1 MKQERSLYYAEN
13 MDRLM
18 HRDRFFFNN
27 PVFMQGLGL
36 APIVVAATNLNNAL
50 VLGFAVLLLLTPT
63 RVLAALLSRGN
74 YLRFRGVTYAVT
86 AAVLYIGVWF
96 AANALSA
103 SASRPVGL
111 YLPLL
116 VVEPIISS
124 GMTAPERARLHGAAQ
139 GADHHLR
146 LSAGPV
152 PGGRAARAAGRRR
165 PVRPPGSRPARPAHG
180 AAHLRRLYPHRY
192 PGRPLALDAQ
202 PLQTGREYGGERKMT
217 VLRPVLAFFVY
228 AVVAVAAQNAIFTR
242 ALGVSRLVKMVDDGS
257 VELLKFG
264 ALLIFVQFL
273 SSLLGYFV
281 NRLLAG
287 SSFAYK
293 AAFQPLV
300 LVLCSVVAFFVV
312 LLGVALLGGRIAA
325 KDYVELLPMATF
337 NCCVLGTL
345 LLTTLG
351 GYTLAQTLAFSLGTS
366 VGYVLAVLLVDEGQR
381 KIQNRNLPATF
392 RGLPVTLVYIG
403 ILALAIYGVHRPHA
417 RHLTICR
424 PALCTL

>member
-1 MKQERSLYYAEN
+1 
-13 MDRLM
+13 
-18 HRDRFFFNN
+18 
-27 PVFMQGLGL
+27 
-36 APIVVAATNLNNAL
+36 
-50 VLGFAVLLLLTPT
+50 
-63 RVLAALLSRGN
+63 
-74 YLRFRGVTYAVT
+74 
-86 AAVLYIGVWF
+86 
-96 AANALSA
+96 
-103 SASRPVGL
+103 
-111 YLPLL
+111 
-116 VVEPIISS
+116 
-124 GMTAPERARLHGAAQ
+124 
-139 GADHHLR
+139 
-146 LSAGPV
+146 
-152 PGGRAARAAGRRR
+152 
-165 PVRPPGSRPARPAHG
+165 
-180 AAHLRRLYPHRY
+180 
-192 PGRPLALDAQ
+192 
-202 PLQTGREYGGERKMT
+202 MT

-403 ILALAIYGVHRPHA
+403 ILALAIYGFTGH
-417 RHLTICR
+417 T
-424 PALCTL
+424 PAI

>member
-1 MKQERSLYYAEN
+1 
-13 MDRLM
+13 
-18 HRDRFFFNN
+18 
-27 PVFMQGLGL
+27 
-36 APIVVAATNLNNAL
+36 
-50 VLGFAVLLLLTPT
+50 
-63 RVLAALLSRGN
+63 
-74 YLRFRGVTYAVT
+74 
-86 AAVLYIGVWF
+86 
-96 AANALSA
+96 
-103 SASRPVGL
+103 
-111 YLPLL
+111 
-116 VVEPIISS
+116 
-124 GMTAPERARLHGAAQ
+124 
-139 GADHHLR
+139 
-146 LSAGPV
+146 
-152 PGGRAARAAGRRR
+152 
-165 PVRPPGSRPARPAHG
+165 
-180 AAHLRRLYPHRY
+180 
-192 PGRPLALDAQ
+192 
-202 PLQTGREYGGERKMT
+202 MT

-264 ALLIFVQFL
+264 ALLTFVQFL
-273 SSLLGYFV
+273 SSLLGHFV

-403 ILALAIYGVHRPHA
+403 ILALAIYGFTGH
-417 RHLTICR
+417 T
-424 PALCTL
+424 PAI

>member
-1 MKQERSLYYAEN
+1 
-13 MDRLM
+13 
-18 HRDRFFFNN
+18 
-27 PVFMQGLGL
+27 
-36 APIVVAATNLNNAL
+36 
-50 VLGFAVLLLLTPT
+50 
-63 RVLAALLSRGN
+63 
-74 YLRFRGVTYAVT
+74 
-86 AAVLYIGVWF
+86 
-96 AANALSA
+96 
-103 SASRPVGL
+103 
-111 YLPLL
+111 
-116 VVEPIISS
+116 
-124 GMTAPERARLHGAAQ
+124 
-139 GADHHLR
+139 
-146 LSAGPV
+146 
-152 PGGRAARAAGRRR
+152 
-165 PVRPPGSRPARPAHG
+165 
-180 AAHLRRLYPHRY
+180 
-192 PGRPLALDAQ
+192 
-202 PLQTGREYGGERKMT
+202 MT

-264 ALLIFVQFL
+264 ALLTFVQFL

-312 LLGVALLGGRIAA
+312 LLGVALLGSRIAA

-403 ILALAIYGVHRPHA
+403 ILALAIYGFTGH
-417 RHLTICR
+417 T
-424 PALCTL
+424 PAI

>member
-1 MKQERSLYYAEN
+1 
-13 MDRLM
+13 
-18 HRDRFFFNN
+18 
-27 PVFMQGLGL
+27 
-36 APIVVAATNLNNAL
+36 
-50 VLGFAVLLLLTPT
+50 
-63 RVLAALLSRGN
+63 
-74 YLRFRGVTYAVT
+74 
-86 AAVLYIGVWF
+86 
-96 AANALSA
+96 
-103 SASRPVGL
+103 
-111 YLPLL
+111 
-116 VVEPIISS
+116 
-124 GMTAPERARLHGAAQ
+124 
-139 GADHHLR
+139 
-146 LSAGPV
+146 
-152 PGGRAARAAGRRR
+152 
-165 PVRPPGSRPARPAHG
+165 
-180 AAHLRRLYPHRY
+180 
-192 PGRPLALDAQ
+192 
-202 PLQTGREYGGERKMT
+202 MT

-264 ALLIFVQFL
+264 ALLTFVQFL

-312 LLGVALLGGRIAA
+312 LLGVARVGGRIAA
-325 KDYVELLPMATF
+325 KDFVELLPMATF

-403 ILALAIYGVHRPHA
+403 ILALAIYGFTGH
-417 RHLTICR
+417 T
-424 PALCTL
+424 PAI

>member
-1 MKQERSLYYAEN
+1 
-13 MDRLM
+13 
-18 HRDRFFFNN
+18 
-27 PVFMQGLGL
+27 
-36 APIVVAATNLNNAL
+36 
-50 VLGFAVLLLLTPT
+50 
-63 RVLAALLSRGN
+63 
-74 YLRFRGVTYAVT
+74 
-86 AAVLYIGVWF
+86 
-96 AANALSA
+96 
-103 SASRPVGL
+103 
-111 YLPLL
+111 
-116 VVEPIISS
+116 
-124 GMTAPERARLHGAAQ
+124 
-139 GADHHLR
+139 
-146 LSAGPV
+146 
-152 PGGRAARAAGRRR
+152 
-165 PVRPPGSRPARPAHG
+165 
-180 AAHLRRLYPHRY
+180 
-192 PGRPLALDAQ
+192 
-202 PLQTGREYGGERKMT
+202 MT

-392 RGLPVTLVYIG
+392 RG
-403 ILALAIYGVHRPHA
+403 
-417 RHLTICR
+417 CR
-424 PALCTL
+424 

>member
-1 MKQERSLYYAEN
+1 
-13 MDRLM
+13 
-18 HRDRFFFNN
+18 
-27 PVFMQGLGL
+27 
-36 APIVVAATNLNNAL
+36 
-50 VLGFAVLLLLTPT
+50 
-63 RVLAALLSRGN
+63 
-74 YLRFRGVTYAVT
+74 
-86 AAVLYIGVWF
+86 
-96 AANALSA
+96 
-103 SASRPVGL
+103 
-111 YLPLL
+111 
-116 VVEPIISS
+116 
-124 GMTAPERARLHGAAQ
+124 
-139 GADHHLR
+139 
-146 LSAGPV
+146 
-152 PGGRAARAAGRRR
+152 
-165 PVRPPGSRPARPAHG
+165 
-180 AAHLRRLYPHRY
+180 
-192 PGRPLALDAQ
+192 
-202 PLQTGREYGGERKMT
+202 MT

-257 VELLKFG
+257 VELLQFG
-264 ALLIFVQFL
+264 ALLTFVQFL

-312 LLGVALLGGRIAA
+312 LLGVALLGGRSAA

-403 ILALAIYGVHRPHA
+403 ILALAIYGFTGH
-417 RHLTICR
+417 T
-424 PALCTL
+424 PAI

>member
-1 MKQERSLYYAEN
+1 
-13 MDRLM
+13 
-18 HRDRFFFNN
+18 
-27 PVFMQGLGL
+27 
-36 APIVVAATNLNNAL
+36 
-50 VLGFAVLLLLTPT
+50 
-63 RVLAALLSRGN
+63 
-74 YLRFRGVTYAVT
+74 
-86 AAVLYIGVWF
+86 
-96 AANALSA
+96 
-103 SASRPVGL
+103 
-111 YLPLL
+111 
-116 VVEPIISS
+116 
-124 GMTAPERARLHGAAQ
+124 
-139 GADHHLR
+139 
-146 LSAGPV
+146 
-152 PGGRAARAAGRRR
+152 
-165 PVRPPGSRPARPAHG
+165 
-180 AAHLRRLYPHRY
+180 
-192 PGRPLALDAQ
+192 
-202 PLQTGREYGGERKMT
+202 MT

-228 AVVAVAAQNAIFTR
+228 AVVAVPAQNAIFTR

-264 ALLIFVQFL
+264 ALLTFVQFL

-403 ILALAIYGVHRPHA
+403 ILALAIYGFTGH
-417 RHLTICR
+417 T
-424 PALCTL
+424 PAI

>member
-1 MKQERSLYYAEN
+1 
-13 MDRLM
+13 
-18 HRDRFFFNN
+18 
-27 PVFMQGLGL
+27 
-36 APIVVAATNLNNAL
+36 
-50 VLGFAVLLLLTPT
+50 
-63 RVLAALLSRGN
+63 
-74 YLRFRGVTYAVT
+74 
-86 AAVLYIGVWF
+86 
-96 AANALSA
+96 
-103 SASRPVGL
+103 
-111 YLPLL
+111 
-116 VVEPIISS
+116 
-124 GMTAPERARLHGAAQ
+124 
-139 GADHHLR
+139 
-146 LSAGPV
+146 
-152 PGGRAARAAGRRR
+152 
-165 PVRPPGSRPARPAHG
+165 
-180 AAHLRRLYPHRY
+180 
-192 PGRPLALDAQ
+192 
-202 PLQTGREYGGERKMT
+202 MT

-264 ALLIFVQFL
+264 ALLTFVQFL

-392 RGLPVTLVYIG
+392 RGLPITLLYIG
-403 ILALAIYGVHRPHA
+403 ILALAIYGFTGHMLA
-417 RHLTICR
+417 F
-424 PALCTL
+424 

>member
-1 MKQERSLYYAEN
+1 
-13 MDRLM
+13 
-18 HRDRFFFNN
+18 
-27 PVFMQGLGL
+27 
-36 APIVVAATNLNNAL
+36 
-50 VLGFAVLLLLTPT
+50 
-63 RVLAALLSRGN
+63 
-74 YLRFRGVTYAVT
+74 
-86 AAVLYIGVWF
+86 
-96 AANALSA
+96 
-103 SASRPVGL
+103 
-111 YLPLL
+111 
-116 VVEPIISS
+116 
-124 GMTAPERARLHGAAQ
+124 
-139 GADHHLR
+139 
-146 LSAGPV
+146 
-152 PGGRAARAAGRRR
+152 
-165 PVRPPGSRPARPAHG
+165 
-180 AAHLRRLYPHRY
+180 
-192 PGRPLALDAQ
+192 
-202 PLQTGREYGGERKMT
+202 MT

-264 ALLIFVQFL
+264 ALLTFVQFL

-351 GYTLAQTLAFSLGTS
+351 GYTLTQTLAFSLGTS

-403 ILALAIYGVHRPHA
+403 ILALAIYGFTGH
-417 RHLTICR
+417 T
-424 PALCTL
+424 PAI

>member
-1 MKQERSLYYAEN
+1 
-13 MDRLM
+13 
-18 HRDRFFFNN
+18 
-27 PVFMQGLGL
+27 
-36 APIVVAATNLNNAL
+36 
-50 VLGFAVLLLLTPT
+50 
-63 RVLAALLSRGN
+63 
-74 YLRFRGVTYAVT
+74 
-86 AAVLYIGVWF
+86 
-96 AANALSA
+96 
-103 SASRPVGL
+103 
-111 YLPLL
+111 
-116 VVEPIISS
+116 
-124 GMTAPERARLHGAAQ
+124 
-139 GADHHLR
+139 
-146 LSAGPV
+146 
-152 PGGRAARAAGRRR
+152 
-165 PVRPPGSRPARPAHG
+165 
-180 AAHLRRLYPHRY
+180 
-192 PGRPLALDAQ
+192 
-202 PLQTGREYGGERKMT
+202 MT

-228 AVVAVAAQNAIFTR
+228 AVVAVAAQNAVFTR

-264 ALLIFVQFL
+264 ALLTFVQFL

-403 ILALAIYGVHRPHA
+403 ILALAIYGFTGH
-417 RHLTICR
+417 T
-424 PALCTL
+424 PAI

>member
-1 MKQERSLYYAEN
+1 
-13 MDRLM
+13 
-18 HRDRFFFNN
+18 
-27 PVFMQGLGL
+27 
-36 APIVVAATNLNNAL
+36 
-50 VLGFAVLLLLTPT
+50 
-63 RVLAALLSRGN
+63 
-74 YLRFRGVTYAVT
+74 
-86 AAVLYIGVWF
+86 
-96 AANALSA
+96 
-103 SASRPVGL
+103 
-111 YLPLL
+111 
-116 VVEPIISS
+116 
-124 GMTAPERARLHGAAQ
+124 
-139 GADHHLR
+139 
-146 LSAGPV
+146 
-152 PGGRAARAAGRRR
+152 
-165 PVRPPGSRPARPAHG
+165 
-180 AAHLRRLYPHRY
+180 
-192 PGRPLALDAQ
+192 
-202 PLQTGREYGGERKMT
+202 MT

-228 AVVAVAAQNAIFTR
+228 VVVAVAAQNAIFTR

-264 ALLIFVQFL
+264 ALLTFVQFL

-403 ILALAIYGVHRPHA
+403 ILALAIYGFTGH
-417 RHLTICR
+417 T
-424 PALCTL
+424 PAI

>member
-1 MKQERSLYYAEN
+1 
-13 MDRLM
+13 
-18 HRDRFFFNN
+18 
-27 PVFMQGLGL
+27 
-36 APIVVAATNLNNAL
+36 
-50 VLGFAVLLLLTPT
+50 
-63 RVLAALLSRGN
+63 
-74 YLRFRGVTYAVT
+74 
-86 AAVLYIGVWF
+86 
-96 AANALSA
+96 
-103 SASRPVGL
+103 
-111 YLPLL
+111 
-116 VVEPIISS
+116 
-124 GMTAPERARLHGAAQ
+124 
-139 GADHHLR
+139 
-146 LSAGPV
+146 
-152 PGGRAARAAGRRR
+152 
-165 PVRPPGSRPARPAHG
+165 
-180 AAHLRRLYPHRY
+180 
-192 PGRPLALDAQ
+192 
-202 PLQTGREYGGERKMT
+202 MT

-264 ALLIFVQFL
+264 ALLTFVQFL

-403 ILALAIYGVHRPHA
+403 ILALAIYGFTGH
-417 RHLTICR
+417 T
-424 PALCTL
+424 PAI

>member
-1 MKQERSLYYAEN
+1 
-13 MDRLM
+13 
-18 HRDRFFFNN
+18 
-27 PVFMQGLGL
+27 
-36 APIVVAATNLNNAL
+36 
-50 VLGFAVLLLLTPT
+50 
-63 RVLAALLSRGN
+63 
-74 YLRFRGVTYAVT
+74 
-86 AAVLYIGVWF
+86 
-96 AANALSA
+96 
-103 SASRPVGL
+103 
-111 YLPLL
+111 
-116 VVEPIISS
+116 
-124 GMTAPERARLHGAAQ
+124 
-139 GADHHLR
+139 
-146 LSAGPV
+146 
-152 PGGRAARAAGRRR
+152 
-165 PVRPPGSRPARPAHG
+165 
-180 AAHLRRLYPHRY
+180 
-192 PGRPLALDAQ
+192 
-202 PLQTGREYGGERKMT
+202 MT

-403 ILALAIYGVHRPHA
+403 ILALAIDGFTGH
-417 RHLTICR
+417 T
-424 PALCTL
+424 PAI